1 MTALLYLEK
10 SASAILTPPGLF
22 ILIFLIVALIIIK
35 KSEERRIKISGVV
48 MIILCFFAY
57 LLSTGLGTHLYLQP
71 LERAY
76 TAPNNVSGQAIVVLS
91 SGIVISPEGQVLD
104 NHSVARLSKAY
115 SLHLQTK
122 LPIIVTGS
130 FMPGRST
137 VAVSE
142 LMRDWLLD
150 RGVASSKVI
159 VEPMAQT
166 TWENARYS
174 ADICSQFNWSSIV
187 LVTSA
192 VHMKRA
198 VTSFE
203 KFGLRVTPFPTDY
216 LYDHAKLSFVDFLP
230 NRGALDA
237 NLASIHEYFGQLWY
251 LFKSP

>member
-10 SASAILTPPGLF
+10 FASAILTPPGLF
-22 ILIFLIVALIIIK
+22 ILIFLIIAVILIRK
-35 KSEERRIKISGVV
+35 GEERRTKVIGIVV
-48 MIILCFFAY
+48 IVLCFFAY

-76 TAPNNVSGQAIVVLS
+76 TAPRAVNGQAIVVLS

-104 NHSVARLSKAY
+104 NHTVARLSKAY
-115 SLHLQTK
+115 TLHLQTK

-137 VAVSE
+137 STVAE

-150 RGVASSKVI
+150 RGVESARVI
-159 VEPMAQT
+159 VEPRAQT
-166 TWENARYS
+166 TWENAHYT
-174 ADICSQFNWSSIV
+174 ADICSQFNWSSVI

-198 VTSFE
+198 VSSFE
-203 KFGLRVTPFPTDY
+203 KFSLRVTPFPTDY
-216 LYDHAKLSFVDFLP
+216 MYDHTKLSYVDFLP
-230 NRGALDA
+230 NQRALDA
-237 NLASIHEYFGQLWY
+237 NLSALHEYFGQLRY
-251 LFKSP
+251 LLKSP